1 MNRAKRSPSKYL
13 TTQQIAKF
21 NHALEF
27 CLAKIDL
34 MAQQLQAIGDVFP
47 VSTLP
52 DGRVDATRK
61 GLWGDGHWVGLLWLA
76 YEATGAEKYLA
87 WAKKWSALIEY
98 RQTDT
103 WTHDLG
109 FLLGLSHLKGY
120 YIIGDP
126 HYKQVALT
134 AADYYTRRLNPHI
147 GLIQWHSTLDDARD
161 NFTSAVDAMMNIALM
176 WWAFEET
183 GDKRFY
189 NVGFSE
195 ATGVQRFF
203 LRADGSTAH
212 LVKYDPTTG
221 KFLEWLGGQGYAPDS
236 CWSRG
241 LAWAVYGFAHA
252 YLQTRHAPFKTSAF
266 KTADYFVNH
275 LPQDQVP
282 YWDFN
287 HPDLPNTY
295 RDSSAGAAVASGLF
309 ELARCADDETIQA
322 KSEQQALRMLESL
335 TDDYTTAGT
344 PHAALLLHGAQH
356 VPVQQR
362 MDSCLIWGDYYY
374 FEGLLRALGVWSQC
388 PHF

>member
-1 MNRAKRSPSKYL
+1 MSKYL
-13 TTQQIAKF
+13 TTQQKDKF
-21 NHALEF
+21 NKAVEF
-27 CLAKIDL
+27 CLSRIDM
-34 MAQQLQAIGDVFP
+34 MAEQLEALGNMFP

-52 DGRVDATRK
+52 DGKVDATNR

-76 YEATGAEKYLA
+76 YETTGNEKYLA
-87 WAKKWSALIEY
+87 WAKKWTALIEY
-98 RQTDT
+98 RKTDT

-120 YIIGDP
+120 YIVGDP
-126 HYKQVALT
+126 HYKDVALM

-147 GLIQWHSTLDDARD
+147 GIVQWHSTQDDEQD

-176 WWAFEET
+176 WWAFEQT

-195 ATGVQRFF
+195 AAGVQRYF
-203 LRADGSTAH
+203 LREDGSTAH
-212 LVKYDPTTG
+212 LVKYDPKTG
-221 KFLEWLGGQGYAPDS
+221 KFIEWLGGQGYAPNS

-252 YLQTRHAPFKTSAF
+252 YLRTGHGPFRTSAF
-266 KTADYFVNH
+266 NAANYFVSG
-275 LPQDQVP
+275 LPEDLVP

-287 HPDLPNTY
+287 HPDIPNTY
-295 RDSSAGAAVASGLF
+295 RDSSAASTVASGLF
-309 ELARCADDETIQA
+309 ESAQCADDESIQS
-322 KSEQQALRMLESL
+322 KYEKQALAMLESL
-335 TDDYTTAGT
+335 TNKYTTAGT

-356 VPVQQR
+356 VPVKQR
-362 MDSCLIWGDYYY
+362 MDNCLICGDYYY
-374 FEGLLRALGVWSQC
+374 LEGLLRALGKWSKC